1 MTSTTYFTVRKLP
14 YTPACEISNARTRGE
29 VSQKNRLD
37 IVSFI
42 LGDLRDG
49 KSKINDCAPLLSSK
63 HVL

>member
-1 MTSTTYFTVRKLP
+1 MPSTIYFMVRKLL
-14 YTPACEISNARTRGE
+14 YTPACKISNARTRDE

-37 IVSFI
+37 FVSFI

-63 HVL
+63 RVL